1 MTIST
6 QCYELKNIWDI
17 ALYIYVYALNKVT
30 FLLILSLLHGLGLIQ
45 AYFLSWSTN
54 VFNII
59 IIIVSQYNR
68 LHRRIKEMFEKAI
81 VVSKFIF
88 FLGIFLFYLVH
99 GSQNMSNNKNNSSL
113 YAISRL
119 KPIFAVANASQI
131 FLMLLLFVIQLKS
144 NQMLK
149 IN

>member
-54 VFNII
+54 VLYY
-59 IIIVSQYNR
+59 YN
-68 LHRRIKEMFEKAI
+68 
-81 VVSKFIF
+81 
-88 FLGIFLFYLVH
+88 
-99 GSQNMSNNKNNSSL
+99 NC
-113 YAISRL
+113 
-119 KPIFAVANASQI
+119 
-131 FLMLLLFVIQLKS
+131 
-144 NQMLK
+144 
-149 IN
+149 

>member
-1 MTIST
+1 LLVNIIGST
-6 QCYELKNIWDI
+6 AELKRCLKKLLWF
-17 ALYIYVYALNKVT
+17 LNL
-30 FLLILSLLHGLGLIQ
+30 F
-45 AYFLSWSTN
+45 
-54 VFNII
+54 
-59 IIIVSQYNR
+59 
-68 LHRRIKEMFEKAI
+68 
-81 VVSKFIF
+81 F

-149 IN
+149 INWIILNRLNCLSSLFSVCSQLKSKNYECIYHFLFSSSHCIYFF